1 MTLFP
6 DIISDYDVR
15 FAAWMRIEPR
25 CRANETGGGVE
36 ARTGD
41 ALWFLARQWQ
51 VGEFMG
57 DDAASPVSVRL
68 EHSAQSVQSLRLGN
82 ATKSQSVGGDGAG
95 VPLEMLVERER
106 SRLDWRTRVQIGQ
119 KLERLAE
126 EHLGTEA
133 PALIEALR
141 EVYPVAVPAGD
152 EFERIDRATQRLI
165 RFVSGRVV
173 DGGALLLAVQQDSLA
188 PVLTAYGV
196 STALQEALIAGLL
209 DWYGKLCSQP
219 GTIRPKAWD
228 PHKLDYHFRVSAA
241 ASSGAD
247 AAEQTQLVASD
258 YRNGDLDW
266 YAFAHDGPVRG
277 AWDRQPAIET
287 LPTRIEISGT
297 NNRWWAFEEATTDFG
312 DLDVS
317 KTDLA
322 KLLLMEFALVD
333 GDDWFSVPV
342 PVKIGS
348 LSKID
353 RLTVTNVFGE
363 TVIVPPARKLS
374 DDPLQRWEMYSLT
387 LDRDTGSTTPQ
398 DILYVPQVAGFREES
413 KPVEEVRFMRDEGA
427 NMVWA
432 VETTVLNGMGDPV
445 DGGEAQRERVERR
458 YETEIR
464 GFAEKIEI
472 LDQQLAGTLSDE
484 DRATLRAERDAKQAR
499 IERLARGPTARLPI
513 AQDTIP
519 RYRLASTVP
528 ENWFPFVPVQ
538 CGPPDEPCM
547 RLRIA
552 QMLRNVDDEEP
563 TDIPAMSQLLEH
575 DPLLWVDEETVLRAG
590 LRVLHTKQRIRWVDG
605 KTYLWLGRKV
615 LTGRGEGA
623 SRLRF
628 DGLDFDATE

>member
-6 DIISDYDVR
+6 DIISAYDVR

-25 CRANETGGGVE
+25 CRANETAGGVE

-41 ALWFLARQWQ
+41 ALWFLSRQWQ
-51 VGEFMG
+51 FGEFMG
-57 DDAASPVSVRL
+57 DDAASPISVRL
-68 EHSAQSVQSLRLGN
+68 EHSAQSVQSVRLGN
-82 ATKSQSVGGDGAG
+82 ARKTEPVGGDGAG
-95 VPLEMLVERER
+95 APLEMLVERER

-119 KLERLAE
+119 KLERLAQ
-126 EHLGTEA
+126 EHLGPQA

-141 EVYPVAVPAGD
+141 EAYPVAVPAGD
-152 EFERIDRATQRLI
+152 ELETIDRATQRLI
-165 RFVSGRVV
+165 RFMSGRVV
-173 DGGALLLAVQQDSLA
+173 DGGALLLAVQQESLA
-188 PVLTAYGV
+188 AVLAANGV
-196 STALQEALIAGLL
+196 NAALQDALITELL

-228 PHKLDYHFRVSAA
+228 SHKLDYHFRVNAA
-241 ASSGAD
+241 ASGDAD
-247 AAEQTQLVASD
+247 TAEQTQLVASD

-266 YAFAHDGPVRG
+266 FAFAHDGPVRG
-277 AWDRQPAIET
+277 EWDPQPTIEIP
-287 LPTRIEISGT
+287 PTRIEISGT

-322 KLLLMEFALVD
+322 KLLLMDFALVH

-342 PVKIGS
+342 PVRIGS
-348 LSKID
+348 LSTID

-363 TVIVPPARKLS
+363 TVNVPPARKLS
-374 DDPLQRWEMYSLT
+374 NDPLQRWEMYSLT

-398 DILYVPQVAGFREES
+398 DILYIPQVAGFREES

-432 VETTVLNGMGDPV
+432 METTVLNGMGDPI

-464 GFAEKIEI
+464 GLAERIEV

-484 DRATLRAERDAKQAR
+484 DRATVQAERDAKQAR
-499 IERLARGPTARLPI
+499 IERLARGPTARPPPV
-513 AQDTIP
+513 QDAIP

-538 CGPPDEPCM
+538 CGTPGEPCV

-552 QMLRNVDDEEP
+552 QMLRNLDDEEP

-605 KTYLWLGRKV
+605 KTYVWLGRKV

-623 SRLRF
+623 SGLRF
-628 DGLDFDATE
+628 DTVEGGS